1 GRVQMTRKRIGA
13 GLLETF
19 SSECE
24 HCAGRG
30 LVIHEDPVDRVEERV
45 EAKAEER
52 SRRHKN
58 QQEDS
63 RPQEPVRDPAQHPMV
78 VAMQDLVDDEDHDLD
93 KEFEDLAASVIITDD
108 AEDTEPEIT
117 ADEVVSTVEPE
128 EGPRRRARRRR
139 GRQQETPAETTADDI
154 AAIAAAA
161 VDIANAE
168 DPDEPSGSDYVSEAA
183 SEG

>member
-1 GRVQMTRKRIGA
+1 ENRDLVLRRLNEALENDRTRHQVSEVTSLGLVQMTRKRIGA

-108 AEDTEPEIT
+108 A
-117 ADEVVSTVEPE
+117 
-128 EGPRRRARRRR
+128 
-139 GRQQETPAETTADDI
+139 
-154 AAIAAAA
+154 
-161 VDIANAE
+161 
-168 DPDEPSGSDYVSEAA
+168 
-183 SEG
+183 